1 MSQAVEKKT
10 GSLKRSDRILF
21 IAMAVSYA
29 LFVITTFMQD
39 AFLITVFSPV
49 TAILTGTVIM
59 NAVKRMGAFGRP
71 AFLMGMGI
79 YMWALADI
87 LTFLNTW
94 FLHIDRIDDLI
105 AMIFLLPNYFY
116 GIAVA
121 VYFLKK
127 LKGRELY
134 QFLMNSLTLTII
146 GSIAFKKLLD
156 HVDAVN
162 RLGNLDLLRIGLYF
176 FINLFIVI
184 LLGHI
189 VYMIAVE
196 KGINGTL
203 LIFAGI
209 FTYILLDIPYTYQQA
224 VGNDPENIY
233 QNLLY
238 MLCMMLMAGGI
249 LHQLRYEHYFKLKM
263 YAYTEKIVRRIR
275 LIVVLGI
282 IAGLTLWMMH
292 IVTQNEF
299 FYLLIA
305 ILAYWIMTSTFRNS
319 ALSEQLLKQQDLL
332 TGLYNRRYIQ
342 HVMEEAVTETEGFK
356 NRFAVYCID
365 LNSFKPIND
374 TYGHD
379 MGDQVLKEFG
389 KRMLMLESDYISFR
403 TGGDEFMVIRKG
415 ITEDGQITETAR
427 RLQSLFNR
435 PVSIDT
441 YLFRLSGSIGVAVY
455 PTDSDNTDTLVRY
468 ADAAMYSVKH
478 SGHKDGFRIFDR
490 TLVETVETHKLLEE
504 KLKNA
509 DPEKDFGLYY
519 QPRLDAGTGELIG
532 AEAFPRLKGEDNY
545 PASMLLPIAEEVGLM
560 KRLSDWILETAIRQ
574 LKEWNRDREKPIYIS
589 LNLSPLQLLD
599 KDFVLDL
606 KKIVHELEMDVSLIH
621 LDISNSVIMGA
632 SDTAK
637 ETLVQLS
644 AKGFTLALNDFGG
657 DDINLLHILDCGFSV
672 IHLSPSLIRRL
683 DTEPNALTLI
693 RSIIALT
700 QTMGIDSTAVGVETQ
715 AQEKKLKELGIDSL
729 QGFFYSRP
737 HDAEEFKQ
745 FLKK

>member
-441 YLFRLSGSIGVAVY
+441 YMFRLSGSIGVAVY

>member
-249 LHQLRYEHYFKLKM
+249 LHQLRYEHYFRLKM

>member
-282 IAGLTLWMMH
+282 IAGITLWMMH